1 MAQRREL
8 EMKKRQSSSGPGMIR
23 SSLDGRNHILS
34 SPPSISG
41 QFTPA
46 MRQFST
52 PKSVSLSQE
61 NSLTSEFKKSKS
73 NRKM

>member
-1 MAQRREL
+1 
-8 EMKKRQSSSGPGMIR
+8 MIR
-23 SSLDGRNHILS
+23 SSLDGRNNLLA

-52 PKSVSLSQE
+52 PKSVILAQE
-61 NSLTSEFKKSKS
+61 NAQTEFKKSKS
-73 NRKM
+73 NRKL